1 MTRRI
6 LIVDDD
12 ESILKALR
20 RLLAMTPC
28 TVGEETFKLTVD
40 SCTSPEE
47 ALEKARFTPYA
58 LVLSDYRMP
67 GMNGVQFLKAF
78 REIQPDASRLILS
91 GYADLNG
98 LIGAINEAGICRFI
112 SKPWNDY
119 ELTATLGQV
128 LAMRELTQENQR
140 LADQVRLAK
149 GAISAEEIE
158 RKRLEAIEPG
168 ITHVTWGPDGSVLL
182 DESLLDE
189 PPPDTVGAKSQ
200 GKT

>member
-1 MTRRI
+1 MSRI

-20 RLLAMTPC
+20 RMLTMTPC
-28 TVGEETFKLTVD
+28 TAGDIVFKLTVD
-40 SCTSPEE
+40 VFTSPED
-47 ALEKARFTPYA
+47 ALEEAGHVPYD

-78 REIQPDASRLILS
+78 RERQPDAARLILS

-98 LIGAINEAGICRFI
+98 LIGAINEAGISRFI

-119 ELTATLGQV
+119 ELVSTLGQV
-128 LAMRELTQENQR
+128 LALRELTLENQR
-140 LADQVRLAK
+140 LADQARLSA
-149 GAISAEEIE
+149 GAISAEEFE
-158 RKRLEAIEPG
+158 RRRLEAVEPG

-182 DESLLDE
+182 DESVLDDDRHE
-189 PPPDTVGAKSQ
+189 A
-200 GKT
+200 